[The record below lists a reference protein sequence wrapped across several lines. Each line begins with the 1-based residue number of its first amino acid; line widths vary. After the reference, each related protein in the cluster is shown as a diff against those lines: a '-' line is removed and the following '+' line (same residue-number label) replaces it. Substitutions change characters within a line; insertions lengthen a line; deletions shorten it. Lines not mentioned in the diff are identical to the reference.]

1 MSDSIVRR
9 WGWQF
14 IEGWNSLQ
22 SWGTRR
28 TAAGQEIVGKLL
40 YFLFD
45 VGSLDILW
53 SLILIYF
60 KIDKV
65 SKLFT
70 YLFFLSVNLVFES
83 PAQSAFAHTSSIG
96 LHFAPIIKLKFFVLF
111 KYLMVL
117 LTALRFFLRCFIPS
131 A

>member
-1 MSDSIVRR
+1 M
-9 WGWQF
+9 
-14 IEGWNSLQ
+14 
-22 SWGTRR
+22 
-28 TAAGQEIVGKLL
+28 L

-53 SLILIYF
+53 SLILIYL

-65 SKLFT
+65 SKFFI

-83 PAQSAFAHTSSIG
+83 PAQSAFAYASSIG
-96 LHFAPIIKLKFFVLF
+96 LHFAPIIKLKFFVVF

-117 LTALRFFLRCFIPS
+117 LTPFQSFSLGVLFLLLKIFAVADISSFVIVAMYCSGLTSPL
-131 A
+131 